1 MTHHGV
7 LPMMWV
13 VTEALLLSLLGS
25 GVAESEIKAV
35 LVNRRSLFAGFVI
48 GVATNVAVMLVPLG
62 TLSTVQKDPPLLIPW
77 LHVNET
83 RFSGSGRGSPKTTS
97 VALSGPRLVSV
108 MVYVM
113 FSPIRTF
120 FRSATFVSL
129 RSAAPW
135 AAAGWMLPPTSTTRA
150 SKA

>member
-25 GVAESEIKAV
+25 LLGSSVAESEIKAV

-62 TLSTVQKDPPLLIPW
+62 TLSTAQKDPPLLIPW

-83 RFSGSGRGSPKTTS
+83 RFSGSVRGSPKQRQS
-97 VALSGPRLVSV
+97 RYPVR
-108 MVYVM
+108 
-113 FSPIRTF
+113 
-120 FRSATFVSL
+120 
-129 RSAAPW
+129 
-135 AAAGWMLPPTSTTRA
+135 GW
-150 SKA
+150 